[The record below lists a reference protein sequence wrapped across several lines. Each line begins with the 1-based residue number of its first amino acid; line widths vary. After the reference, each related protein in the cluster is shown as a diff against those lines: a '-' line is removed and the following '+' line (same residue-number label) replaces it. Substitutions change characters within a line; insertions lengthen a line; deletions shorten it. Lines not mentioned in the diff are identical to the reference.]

1 MRTGRSSIVISKL
14 GGQRTCLLKNMNSRI
29 ELMGSA
35 VEGMEFCFLLF
46 CRKVVHFLTGG
57 GRTPL
62 PFL

>member
-1 MRTGRSSIVISKL
+1 
-14 GGQRTCLLKNMNSRI
+14 
-29 ELMGSA
+29 MGSA
-35 VEGMEFCFLLF
+35 VDGMEFCFLLF